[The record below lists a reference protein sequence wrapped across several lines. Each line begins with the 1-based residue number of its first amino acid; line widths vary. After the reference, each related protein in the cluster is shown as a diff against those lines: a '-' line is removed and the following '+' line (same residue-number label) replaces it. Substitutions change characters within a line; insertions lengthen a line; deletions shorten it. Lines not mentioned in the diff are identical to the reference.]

1 MTFGGAGHYIR
12 EIKKRHTFDDI
23 LIYDLDQKRWFDP
36 MKERDTHPEMI
47 KHRIHQ
53 TNGQHYDDNNLSTSF
68 ANTPMKRLGHAA
80 AIIGNCLVIHI

>member
-1 MTFGGAGHYIR
+1 
-12 EIKKRHTFDDI
+12 
-23 LIYDLDQKRWFDP
+23 
-36 MKERDTHPEMI
+36 MKERDTNSDMV

-80 AIIGNCLVIHI
+80 AILGNCLVVHGGINGEENKSIQDTDNETQEYACFDF